1 MNNKSVSTQLSLAES
16 LPLHRPPFFQ
26 TRFSPHIHHD
36 RNHLQRG
43 DSGKSKG
50 KKLTF
55 FYKLKKTP
63 KHQEQIYTTTIDAV
77 TEGALK

>member
-16 LPLHRPPFFQ
+16 LPLHRLPFFQ
-26 TRFSPHIHHD
+26 TRFSPLIHHD
-36 RNHLQRG
+36 RSHLQRA

-55 FYKLKKTP
+55 FTNSKNPKTP
-63 KHQEQIYTTTIDAV
+63 QIYTTTIDAA